1 MVKRMLEGIPL
12 TRGRTDHDLPSLHE
26 LTPISMEPF
35 DSQPTGEATSRSE
48 DYLYEPTVSVPITL
62 LLLICPSALHPAPH
76 KFRNHSC

>member
-35 DSQPTGEATSRSE
+35 DSQPTGEATSPNE
-48 DYLYEPTVSVPITL
+48 DYLYEPTDNFAVADMPVSIA
-62 LLLICPSALHPAPH
+62 S
-76 KFRNHSC
+76 SSS